1 MRRPD
6 DRQAGEATTMQIN
19 LRVGSSLL
27 LGAAM
32 TVGCASAPAT
42 TPPAA
47 RSVAP
52 SVGPTVMPT
61 RTAVSTLMPNATLA
75 TIGLGDEDLVTGTY
89 RLPLAVAPTVLST
102 AFPVVRVSVPDG
114 WSSAGGWILNR
125 GGRFA
130 TSVAV
135 QFWNV
140 DQVYRHPCQWSG
152 TLYQPGPTV
161 NDLAAALVGRPLRNA
176 TQPRDVKLDGYAG
189 TYLEW
194 SVPSDADFTK
204 CDADGG
210 TSYFESWIGPPGS
223 DRYQQAPGQVD
234 RLWIL
239 DVRGARVVIDAFSL
253 PSSPSTDIE
262 ELVEVVHSIR
272 FER

>member
-1 MRRPD
+1 MRRPE
-6 DRQAGEATTMQIN
+6 DRKAREAMAMQIK
-19 LRVGSSLL
+19 LRVGSCLL
-27 LGAAM
+27 LLASV
-32 TVGCASAPAT
+32 TVGCASTPTAT
-42 TPPAA
+42 QTAA
-47 RSVAP
+47 RSVA
-52 SVGPTVMPT
+52 STVGATVVAGPT
-61 RTAVSTLMPNATLA
+61 AAATLAPGSTFA
-75 TIGLGDEDLVTGTY
+75 TIGLGDEDLVPATY

-102 AFPVVRVSVPDG
+102 VLPIVEVTVPDG

-125 GGRFA
+125 GGRFQ
-130 TSVAV
+130 TSVAI

-161 NDLAAALVGRPLRNA
+161 NDLANALVGRPLRNA

-189 TYLEW
+189 KYLEW
-194 SVPSDADFTK
+194 SVPADADFTK

-223 DRYQQAPGQVD
+223 DRYQQGPGQVD

-239 DVRGARVVIDAFSL
+239 DVNGARLVIDAFSL
-253 PSSPSTDIE
+253 PSSPSADVDQ
-262 ELVEVVHSIR
+262 LVKVVESIR